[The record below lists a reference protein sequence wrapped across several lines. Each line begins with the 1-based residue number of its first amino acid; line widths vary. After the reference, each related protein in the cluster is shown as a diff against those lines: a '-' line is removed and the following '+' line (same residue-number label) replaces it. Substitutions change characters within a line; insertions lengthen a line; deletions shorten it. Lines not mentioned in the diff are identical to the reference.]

1 MFRSRDEAIVVLA
14 GSTSLGHRLVR
25 QIRDMGIY
33 SELQPPGTNPER
45 WGLPPLRGVVL
56 AAAQDPAAAGW
67 GLPLLRVEEGETV
80 APEAL
85 RDFLF
90 RQCGCR
96 GGWSPAATI
105 DQAVQ
110 AIRDKVGRGTV
121 VAGLSGGVD
130 STVAAALVHR
140 AIGRRLVCIFVDH
153 GLLRQ
158 GEAEEVPRSFSSF
171 GWNVISVD
179 AGQRFLAALAGVSDP
194 EEKRRRIGAEFVA
207 VFEEEARRLGH
218 MDFLLQGTLYTDVL
232 ESGLLSG
239 QALKTHH
246 NVGLPARMELDLL
259 EPLRYLFKDEVRAVG
274 TALGLPPELIWRQPF
289 PGPGLA
295 IRVLGEVTPA
305 RLAILRQADAILRE
319 EIQRAGLAGDIW
331 QYFAVLTGARAVGT
345 DDGRRVYGEALVLR
359 AVTGQDAVTAQWA
372 RLPHELLARLSDR
385 LLREVP
391 GITRVA
397 YDITAKPPGT
407 IEWE

>member
-1 MFRSRDEAIVVLA
+1 MFRSRDEAIIVVDGGTGA
-14 GSTSLGHRLVR
+14 GHRLVR
-25 QIRDMGIY
+25 QIRSLGVY
-33 SELQPPGTNPER
+33 CELQPPGTAPKG
-45 WGLPPLRGVVL
+45 WDLPAVRGVVL
-56 AAAQDPAAAGW
+56 TTHQDPASGLAELPVLAAGSE
-67 GLPLLRVEEGETV
+67 PV
-80 APEAL
+80 AEDRL

-90 RQCGCR
+90 RECGCR
-96 GGWSPAATI
+96 GGWSPAAQV

-110 AIRDKVGRGTV
+110 AIRDKVGDGTV

-130 STVAAALVHR
+130 SMVAAALVHR
-140 AIGRRLVCIFVDH
+140 AIGRRLVCLFVDH
-153 GLLRQ
+153 GLLRE
-158 GEAEEVPRSFSSF
+158 GEAREVPQSFSSF
-171 GWNVISVD
+171 GWNVVTVD
-179 AGQRFLAALAGVSDP
+179 AGERFLAALAGVADP
-194 EEKRRRIGAEFVA
+194 EEKRRRIGAEFIA

-239 QALKTHH
+239 KALKTHH
-246 NVGLPARMELDLL
+246 NVGLPERMELDLL
-259 EPLRYLFKDEVRAVG
+259 EPLRYLFKDEVRDVG
-274 TALGLPPELIWRQPF
+274 VALGLPPELIWRQPF

-295 IRVLGEVTPA
+295 IRVLGEVTPQ
-305 RLAILRQADAILRE
+305 RLAVLRRADAILRE
-319 EIQRAGLAGDIW
+319 EVRQAGLDRDIW

-359 AVTGQDAVTAQWA
+359 AVTGQDAVTAGWA
-372 RLPHELLARLSDR
+372 RLPHDLLARLSDR
-385 LLREVP
+385 ILREVP

>member
-1 MFRSRDEAIVVLA
+1 MFRSRDEAIVVLDA
-14 GSTSLGHRLVR
+14 GTGLGHRLVR
-25 QIRDMGIY
+25 QIRSMGVY
-33 SELQPPGTNPER
+33 CELQAPGTPPGE
-45 WGLPPLRGVVL
+45 WGLPAVRGVVL
-56 AAAQDPAAAGW
+56 AAVQDPPAGGA
-67 GLPLLRVEEGETV
+67 GLPLLRAEGEPV
-80 APEAL
+80 AGDRM

-90 RQCGCR
+90 NQCGCR
-96 GGWSPAATI
+96 GGWSPAASI
-105 DQAVQ
+105 DQTVQ
-110 AIRDKVGRGTV
+110 AIRERVGDGTV

-130 STVAAALVHR
+130 SMVAAALVHR

-158 GEAEEVPRSFSSF
+158 GEAREVPQSFSNF
-171 GWNVISVD
+171 GWNVVTVD
-179 AGQRFLAALAGVSDP
+179 AAPRFLAALAGVADP
-194 EEKRRRIGAEFVA
+194 EEKRRRIGAEFIA
-207 VFEEEARRLGH
+207 VFEEEARRLGN

-246 NVGLPARMELDLL
+246 NVGLPERMELDLL
-259 EPLRYLFKDEVRAVG
+259 EPLRYLFKDEVRDVG
-274 TALGLPPELIWRQPF
+274 TALGLPPDLIWRQPF

-295 IRVLGEVTPA
+295 IRVLGEVTPE

-319 EIQRAGLAGDIW
+319 EIHRAGLSRNIW
-331 QYFAVLTGARAVGT
+331 QYFALLTGARAVGT

-372 RLPHELLARLSDR
+372 RLPHDLLARLSDR
-385 LLREVP
+385 ILREVP